1 MDSSIAILCRGK
13 SLKYVGELPA
23 VEQYII
29 VNRFGDELSDD
40 TLANVLM
47 NKKIN
52 QVLTLVPDEP
62 TLMIQRGY
70 YEKFKI
76 EKLILPYLNETL
88 PGRHPKIKGYGNQ
101 FIRTETLSND
111 HKKFMFKRGERPDGD
126 TRYSY
131 SYPTAGLAALVH
143 GTIDYDKKNIFV
155 IGLDFYQAN
164 YAFASEFINDEQA
177 LRRGENPNMMRDF
190 LTNFLMLKNKK
201 KFTIITSSDYKCDAN
216 HVEII
221 NKP

>member
-70 YEKFKI
+70 DKI
-76 EKLILPYLNETL
+76 EVERRMYVILQIQS
-88 PGRHPKIKGYGNQ
+88 KIK
-101 FIRTETLSND
+101 
-111 HKKFMFKRGERPDGD
+111 
-126 TRYSY
+126 
-131 SYPTAGLAALVH
+131 
-143 GTIDYDKKNIFV
+143 KNFQI
-155 IGLDFYQAN
+155 
-164 YAFASEFINDEQA
+164 
-177 LRRGENPNMMRDF
+177 
-190 LTNFLMLKNKK
+190 
-201 KFTIITSSDYKCDAN
+201 SS
-216 HVEII
+216 
-221 NKP
+221 